1 MKLTA
6 RNDQVTIK
14 SQSKPDF
21 ASRKYGHLRKTASGK
36 KSKVRALQV
45 DYKKHQ
51 NKPSFTGICP
61 CLVFLTWEITV

>member
-21 ASRKYGHLRKTASGK
+21 ASGKYGYWRKICQLGK
-36 KSKVRALQV
+36 KESSSPGCHDLNIAYEVM
-45 DYKKHQ
+45 
-51 NKPSFTGICP
+51 G
-61 CLVFLTWEITV
+61 

>member
-21 ASRKYGHLRKTASGK
+21 ASRKYGHWRKTASGET
-36 KSKVRALQV
+36 SKVRALISNIF
-45 DYKKHQ
+45 D
-51 NKPSFTGICP
+51 
-61 CLVFLTWEITV
+61 LVNPYPQHMEQPINL